1 MIAQDFNVRPDAVEV
16 TARETVFQGYFRI
29 DRYRLRHACF
39 QGGMGPEIQREV
51 LERGH
56 AVAVLPYDPVR
67 DAVVLQEQF
76 RVGPLAAGRP
86 PWLLEIVAG
95 IIDDGETPDDVARR
109 EALEEAGCHLTAV
122 ERIQTWLSSPG
133 ATSET
138 VTLFVGRVDADTV
151 AGVHGL
157 AEEGEDIR
165 PVVLPVEQAFTLMR
179 DGALDN
185 ATTLIA
191 LQWLAL
197 NRTTL
202 RERWRDVGS
211 HKA

>member
-1 MIAQDFNVRPDAVEV
+1 MTAQDFNVRPDAVEV
-16 TARETVFQGYFRI
+16 RTRETVFQGYFRI
-29 DRYRLRHACF
+29 DRYKLRHACF
-39 QGGMGPEIQREV
+39 RGGMGPEIQREV

-76 RVGPLAAGRP
+76 RVGALAAGRP

-95 IIDDGETPDDVARR
+95 IIDDGETPEDVARR

-138 VTLFVGRVDADTV
+138 VTLYVGRVDAGNV
-151 AGVHGL
+151 GGLHGL
-157 AEEGEDIR
+157 PEEGEDIR
-165 PVVLPVEQAFTLMR
+165 PVVLPFEEALALMQGGR
-179 DGALDN
+179 LDN
-185 ATTLIA
+185 STILIA

-197 NRTTL
+197 NRPAL
-202 RERWRDVGS
+202 RDRWMGAGS
-211 HKA
+211 DKA